1 MKRVLITGGCGFLGH
16 HVAEHIFK
24 NTDWEIVI
32 IDKLTY
38 ASSGFKRLRSAG
50 LIGSPGCERVKI
62 YTWDLCSKLTKG
74 FISEIGDID
83 IILHLA
89 ADTHVDNSIAE
100 PVDFIANNIFS
111 TVNLLE
117 YARTLPNL
125 KVFLYFSTDEVYGV
139 APPGVSYKENDTH
152 NPSNPYSASKS
163 SSEMIC
169 LSYANTYKV
178 PVIITN
184 TVNVTGERQHVEK
197 FIPKVIRMVR
207 DNESIDIHANPDCTL
222 PGSRFYIHAR
232 NVAHALLF
240 IIDNGSIGEK
250 YNITESK
257 EMDNL
262 AIAKLI
268 AKIMGKEL
276 KYNLV
281 NFHESRPGH
290 DLRYDLDGTK
300 LYQLGWKP
308 AIDFERSLEKT
319 VAWTLNNQEWLEYDI

>member
-16 HVAEHIFK
+16 HVAEHIHK
-24 NTDWEIVI
+24 NTDWEII
-32 IDKLTY
+32 LIDKLTY

-50 LIGSPGCERVKI
+50 ILNSPRVKLF
-62 YTWDLCSKLTKG
+62 TWDLCSKLTNG
-74 FISEIGDID
+74 LISEMGDVN

-89 ADTHVDNSIAE
+89 ADTHVDNSISE
-100 PVDFIANNIFS
+100 PVEFIHNNISS
-111 TVNLLE
+111 TVNILE
-117 YARTLPNL
+117 YARSLNNL
-125 KVFLYFSTDEVYGV
+125 QLFLYFSTDEVYGV
-139 APPGVSYKENDTH
+139 APPGVSYKENDIH

-163 SSEMIC
+163 GSEMIC
-169 LSYANTYKV
+169 LAYANTYKV

-240 IIDNGSIGEK
+240 IIDNGKIGEK
-250 YNITESK
+250 YNITEYK
-257 EMDNL
+257 EYDNL
-262 AIAKLI
+262 QIAQMI
-268 AKIMGKEL
+268 ANIMGKEL

-300 LYQLGWKP
+300 LAALGWKP
-308 AIDFERSLEKT
+308 NVDFETSLQRT
-319 VAWTLNNQEWLEYDI
+319 IMWTLNNQEWLEYDI

>member
-16 HVAEHIFK
+16 HVAEHIHK
-24 NTDWEIVI
+24 NTDWEII
-32 IDKLTY
+32 LIDKLTY

-50 LIGSPGCERVKI
+50 ILNSPRVKLF
-62 YTWDLCSKLTKG
+62 TWDLCSKLTNG
-74 FISEIGDID
+74 LISEMGDVN

-89 ADTHVDNSIAE
+89 ADTHVDNSISE
-100 PVDFIANNIFS
+100 PVEFIHNNISS
-111 TVNLLE
+111 TVNILE
-117 YARTLPNL
+117 YARSLNNL
-125 KVFLYFSTDEVYGV
+125 QLFLYFSTDEVYGV
-139 APPGVSYKENDTH
+139 APPGVSYKENDIH

-163 SSEMIC
+163 GSEMIC
-169 LSYANTYKV
+169 LAYANTYKV

-240 IIDNGSIGEK
+240 IIDNGKIGEK
-250 YNITESK
+250 YNITEYK
-257 EMDNL
+257 EYDNL
-262 AIAKLI
+262 QIAQMI
-268 AKIMGKEL
+268 ANIMGKEL

-300 LYQLGWKP
+300 LAALGWKP
-308 AIDFERSLEKT
+308 NVDFETSLQKT
-319 VAWTLNNQEWLEYDI
+319 VNWTLNNQEWLEYDI